1 MKKVYSLTLAFL
13 LFSILHAQFSMDF
26 YLPTD
31 ISYDPRVPTPAS
43 VIGYVPGEWHISHD
57 QTVQYFQQLA
67 VSSDRVTYLEYGRTY
82 QNRPLFHVIIT
93 SPENH
98 QNLETIRT
106 NHLALADPSRSGN
119 TDISRMPVIVRLGY
133 GVHGNE
139 SSAHNAAPIVA
150 YFYAAAQG
158 KEIDDLLKNTVI
170 LLDPSLNPD
179 GQQRF
184 STWVNNNRSITPVA
198 DPNDR
203 EFREVWPGS
212 RTNHYWFDLNR
223 DWILAQHPESRGR
236 LTFYHSW
243 KPNVNTDHH
252 EFGANASFFF
262 QPGVPSRINPLTPK
276 RTNEL
281 TQALGEFHAKALDQL
296 GALYF
301 TEEVFD
307 DFYYG
312 KGSSYP
318 DANGSIGILYEQAG
332 MKGHVRETIHG
343 IVEFPYTVRNQV
355 AVSFSTVNGSYALRT
370 ELLDHLKSFYT
381 SALDLAAKEPVK
393 AWIFGESNDNGK
405 MRHFFDILQLN
416 QIDVYEIKSSL
427 SIGDHSFEPGNA
439 WMIPLDQPQFR
450 IIQSLF
456 QTTKTFEDSIFYDI
470 STWTLP
476 LAFNIPYTGI
486 TTPRQAE
493 SLKGEKTDG
502 PEDLRGSLKGGP
514 SEIGYVFSWED
525 YYAAKALYAI
535 QDQGIRT
542 KTATGTF
549 SISTEDGMKD
559 FSYGSIFVQ
568 SSQQRLSPEEIYKI
582 LMNVAEATGIDL
594 YAVSSGLSQKG
605 IDMGS
610 GSFLVVEKPEV
621 LLLIGDGISGLE
633 AGEIWHLLDQRFK
646 MPVTKLEASRTGSTD
661 LSRYNTII
669 MPGGNYAAIDESGRN
684 KLEEWLRNGGTLIA
698 QRTANNWLNSSKITR
713 LNFLQPSS
721 AQTSEDAPYDMRN
734 EIRRSRNIP
743 GSIFEHKIDI
753 THPLGYGYTRSI
765 LPMFKSGGMA
775 VERSENPFANPV
787 KYTGNPLLSGYA
799 HPSLLE
805 SIQGS
810 ASVIVQPVGRGNV
823 ISMVDNPNFRA
834 FWFGTNKLFMN
845 AIFFGKI
852 IGT

>member
-1 MKKVYSLTLAFL
+1 MKRVYTLTLAFL
-13 LFSILHAQFSMDF
+13 LFSILHAQLSMDY
-26 YLPTD
+26 YLPAD
-31 ISYDPRVPTPAS
+31 ISYDPGVPTPAS
-43 VIGYVPGEWHISHD
+43 VIGFVPGEWHISHD
-57 QTVQYFQQLA
+57 QTIHYFQQLA
-67 VSSDRVTYLEYGRTY
+67 ASSNRVTFLEYGHSY

-98 QNLETIRT
+98 QNLETIRK
-106 NHLALADPSRSGN
+106 NHVALTDPSHSGN
-119 TDISRMPVIVRLGY
+119 IDISRMPVVVRLGY

-184 STWVNNNRSITPVA
+184 STWVNNNRSISPVA

-223 DWILAQHPESRGR
+223 DWILAQHPESQGR
-236 LTFYHSW
+236 LKFYHSW

-252 EFGANASFFF
+252 EFGANATFFF

-281 TQALGEFHAKALDQL
+281 TQALGEFHAKALDKL

-355 AVSFSTVNGSYALRT
+355 AVSFSTVEGSYALRT
-370 ELLDHLKSFYT
+370 ELLDHLRSFYT

-393 AWIFGESNDNGK
+393 AWIFGESGDNGK
-405 MRHFFDILQLN
+405 MSHFFEILLMN
-416 QIDVYEIKSSL
+416 QIDVYEIRSRLSL
-427 SIGDHSFEPGNA
+427 GSDNFEPGNA

-476 LAFNIPYTGI
+476 LAFNIPYSGI
-486 TTPRQAE
+486 SSARQAE
-493 SLKGEKTDG
+493 SLKGEKADRLETSLG
-502 PEDLRGSLKGGP
+502 KLKGGL
-514 SEIGYVFSWED
+514 SEIGYVFRWED
-525 YYAAKALYAI
+525 YYAPKALFAI
-535 QDQGIRT
+535 QHHGIRT
-542 KTATGTF
+542 KTATSTF
-549 SISTEDGMKD
+549 SLPTEDGLKD
-559 FSYGSIFVQ
+559 FSYGSIFIQ
-568 SSQQRLSPEEIYKI
+568 SSQQHLGPDEIHQVLKK
-582 LMNVAEATGIDL
+582 VAEESGIDM
-594 YAVSSGLSQKG
+594 YSVTSGLSQKG

-610 GSFLVVEKPEV
+610 GSFLVLEKPDI
-621 LLLIGDGISGLE
+621 LLLVGDGISGLE

-646 MPVTKLEASRTGSTD
+646 MPVTKLESSRISSID
-661 LSRYNTII
+661 ISRYNTII
-669 MPGGNYAAIDESGRN
+669 MPGGNYIAVGEDGRN
-684 KLEEWLRNGGTLIA
+684 KLEEWVRNGGTLIA
-698 QRTANNWLNSSKITR
+698 QRTANNWLNSSKITK
-713 LNFLQPSS
+713 LKFLQQSS
-721 AQTSEDAPYDMRN
+721 AQMPEDTPYYLMN
-734 EIRRSRNIP
+734 EFRRSRNIP
-743 GSIFEHKIDI
+743 GSIFEHRIDI
-753 THPLGYGYTRSI
+753 THPLGYGYTRPI
-765 LPMFKSGGMA
+765 LPMFKSGSMA

-787 KYTGNPLLSGYA
+787 SFTGNPLLSGYA

-805 SIQGS
+805 NIQGS
-810 ASVIVQPVGRGNV
+810 ASVIVQSVGRGNV